1 MGSEEDSLEFT
12 RSGIERR
19 QQLVQLAREGDLSL
33 AREFFSDGDPRVRAS
48 SIAVLSE
55 NDELDESLIALGLS
69 DGHPLVRMSM
79 ARAAAQNSSISV
91 LTLLSDEDPAVV
103 EIACWAAGE
112 QTEHGDSLIEALSGI
127 VLEHEDALCRESAVA
142 ALGALADVRGLE
154 SILKA
159 TKDIA
164 TVRRRA
170 VIALA
175 PFDGQAVTDALQFA
189 LSDRDWQ
196 VRQAAEDLTTYL
208 SE

>member
-1 MGSEEDSLEFT
+1 MSCEEDALEFT
-12 RSGIERR
+12 HSGIERR

-33 AREFFSDGDPRVRAS
+33 ARELCGDGDPRVRAS

-55 NDELDESLIALGLS
+55 NDALDESLIALGLS
-69 DGHPLVRMSM
+69 DPNPLVRMTV

-91 LTLLSDEDPAVV
+91 LELLNDEDSSVV

-112 QTEHGDSLIEALSGI
+112 QTEHNDSIIEALSGI

-142 ALGALADVRGLE
+142 ALGALGDARGLE

-175 PFDGQAVTDALQFA
+175 PFEGQAVTDALQLA

>member
-1 MGSEEDSLEFT
+1 MSSEEDALEFT
-12 RSGIERR
+12 HSGIERR

-33 AREFFSDGDPRVRAS
+33 ARELCGDGDPRVRAS

-55 NDELDESLIALGLS
+55 NDALDESLIALGLS
-69 DGHPLVRMSM
+69 DPNPLVRMTV

-91 LTLLSDEDPAVV
+91 LELLNDEDSSVV

-112 QTEHGDSLIEALSGI
+112 QTEHPDSLIEALSAI

-142 ALGALADVRGLE
+142 ALGALGDVRGLE

-175 PFDGQAVTDALQFA
+175 PFEGQAVTDALQLA
-189 LSDRDWQ
+189 LGDRDWQ
-196 VRQAAEDLTTYL
+196 VRLAAEDLTTYV

>member
-1 MGSEEDSLEFT
+1 MSYEEDALEFT
-12 RSGIERR
+12 HSGIERR

-33 AREFFSDGDPRVRAS
+33 ARELCGDGDPRVRAS

-55 NDELDESLIALGLS
+55 NDALDESLIALGLS
-69 DGHPLVRMSM
+69 DPNPLVRMTV

-91 LTLLSDEDPAVV
+91 LELLNDEDSSVV

-112 QTEHGDSLIEALSGI
+112 QTEHNDSIIEALSGI

-142 ALGALADVRGLE
+142 ALGALGDARGLE

-175 PFDGQAVTDALQFA
+175 PFEGQAVTDALQLA

>member
-1 MGSEEDSLEFT
+1 MSCEEDALEFT
-12 RSGIERR
+12 YSGIERR

-33 AREFFSDGDPRVRAS
+33 ARELCGDGDPRVRAS
-48 SIAVLSE
+48 SVAVLSE
-55 NDELDESLIALGLS
+55 NDALDESLIALGLS
-69 DGHPLVRMSM
+69 DPHPLVRMAV

-91 LTLLSDEDPAVV
+91 LELLSDEDSSVV

-112 QTEHGDSLIEALSGI
+112 QTEHNDSLIEALSAI
-127 VLEHEDALCRESAVA
+127 ALEHKDALCRESAVA
-142 ALGALADVRGLE
+142 ALGALGDVRGLE
-154 SILKA
+154 SILEA
-159 TKDIA
+159 TQDIA

-175 PFDGQAVTDALQFA
+175 PFEGQAVTDALQLA

-196 VRQAAEDLTTYL
+196 VRQAAEDLTIYL

>member
-1 MGSEEDSLEFT
+1 MSCEEDAPEFT
-12 RSGIERR
+12 QSGIERR

-33 AREFFSDGDPRVRAS
+33 ARELCGDGDPRVRAS

-55 NDELDESLIALGLS
+55 NDALDESLIALGMS
-69 DGHPLVRMSM
+69 DPNPLVRMSV

-91 LTLLSDEDPAVV
+91 LELLNDEDSSVV

-112 QTEHGDSLIEALSGI
+112 QTEHNDSIIEALSGI

-142 ALGALADVRGLE
+142 ALGALGDARGLE

-175 PFDGQAVTDALQFA
+175 PFEGQAVTDALQLA

>member
-1 MGSEEDSLEFT
+1 MSCEEDALEFT
-12 RSGIERR
+12 HSGIERR

-33 AREFFSDGDPRVRAS
+33 ARELCGDGDPRVRAS
-48 SIAVLSE
+48 SVAVLSE
-55 NDELDESLIALGLS
+55 NDALDESLIALGLS
-69 DGHPLVRMSM
+69 DPHPLVRMAV

-91 LTLLSDEDPAVV
+91 LELLSDEDSSVV

-112 QTEHGDSLIEALSGI
+112 QTEHNDSLIEALSAI
-127 VLEHEDALCRESAVA
+127 ALEHKDALCRESAVA
-142 ALGALADVRGLE
+142 ALGALGDVRGLE
-154 SILKA
+154 SILEA
-159 TKDIA
+159 TQDIA

-175 PFDGQAVTDALQFA
+175 PFEGQAVTDALQLA

-196 VRQAAEDLTTYL
+196 VRQAAEDLTTYV

>member
-1 MGSEEDSLEFT
+1 
-12 RSGIERR
+12 
-19 QQLVQLAREGDLSL
+19 
-33 AREFFSDGDPRVRAS
+33 
-48 SIAVLSE
+48 
-55 NDELDESLIALGLS
+55 
-69 DGHPLVRMSM
+69 M

-91 LTLLSDEDPAVV
+91 LELLNDEDFSVV

-112 QTEHGDSLIEALSGI
+112 QTEHNDSLIDALSAI
-127 VLEHEDALCRESAVA
+127 AIEHEDALCRESAVA
-142 ALGALADVRGLE
+142 ALGALGDARGLE

-175 PFDGQAVTDALQFA
+175 PFEGQAVTDALQLA

>member
-1 MGSEEDSLEFT
+1 
-12 RSGIERR
+12 
-19 QQLVQLAREGDLSL
+19 
-33 AREFFSDGDPRVRAS
+33 
-48 SIAVLSE
+48 
-55 NDELDESLIALGLS
+55 
-69 DGHPLVRMSM
+69 MSV

-91 LTLLSDEDPAVV
+91 LELLNDEDSSVV

-112 QTEHGDSLIEALSGI
+112 QTEHNDSIIEALSAI
-127 VLEHEDALCRESAVA
+127 ALEHEDALCRESAVA
-142 ALGALADVRGLE
+142 ALGALGDARGLE

-159 TKDIA
+159 TQDIA

-175 PFDGQAVTDALQFA
+175 PFEGQAVTDALQLA

>member
-1 MGSEEDSLEFT
+1 MSSEEDSLEFT

-19 QQLVQLAREGDLSL
+19 QQLIQLAREGDLSL
-33 AREFFSDGDPRVRAS
+33 AREFFSDDDPRVRAS

-55 NDELDESLIALGLS
+55 NDALDESLIALGLS
-69 DGHPLVRMSM
+69 DCHPLVRMSM
-79 ARAAAQNSSISV
+79 ARAAAQNSSIS
-91 LTLLSDEDPAVV
+91 LLELLSDEDTSVV

-112 QTEHGDSLIEALSGI
+112 QTERNDSIIEALSGI
-127 VLEHEDALCRESAVA
+127 ALEHEDALCRESAVA
-142 ALGALADVRGLE
+142 ALGALGDVRGLE

-159 TKDIA
+159 TQDIA

-175 PFDGQAVTDALQFA
+175 PFEGQAVTDALQLA

-196 VRQAAEDLTTYL
+196 VRQAAEDLTKYL

>member
-1 MGSEEDSLEFT
+1 MSCEEDALEFT
-12 RSGIERR
+12 HSGIERR

-33 AREFFSDGDPRVRAS
+33 ARELCGDDDPRVRAS
-48 SIAVLSE
+48 SITVLSE
-55 NDELDESLIALGLS
+55 NDALDESLIALGLS
-69 DGHPLVRMSM
+69 DCHPLVRISM
-79 ARAAAQNSSISV
+79 ARAAAQNSSISL

-112 QTEHGDSLIEALSGI
+112 QTERNDSIIEALSGI
-127 VLEHEDALCRESAVA
+127 ALEHEDALCRESAVA
-142 ALGALADVRGLE
+142 ALGALGDVRGLE
-154 SILKA
+154 SILEA
-159 TKDIA
+159 TQDIA

-175 PFDGQAVTDALQFA
+175 PFEGQAVTDALQLA

>member
-1 MGSEEDSLEFT
+1 MSCEEDSLEFT
-12 RSGIERR
+12 HSGIERR

-33 AREFFSDGDPRVRAS
+33 ARELCGDGDPRVRAS
-48 SIAVLSE
+48 SVAVLSE
-55 NDELDESLIALGLS
+55 NDALDESLIALGLS
-69 DGHPLVRMSM
+69 DPHPLVRMAV

-91 LTLLSDEDPAVV
+91 LELLSDEDSSVV

-112 QTEHGDSLIEALSGI
+112 QTEHNDSLIEALSAI
-127 VLEHEDALCRESAVA
+127 ALEHKDALCRESAVA
-142 ALGALADVRGLE
+142 ALGALGDVRGLE
-154 SILKA
+154 SILEA
-159 TKDIA
+159 TQDIA

-175 PFDGQAVTDALQFA
+175 PFEGQAVTDALQLA

-196 VRQAAEDLTTYL
+196 VRQAAEDLSIYL

>member
-1 MGSEEDSLEFT
+1 MSSEEDALEFT
-12 RSGIERR
+12 HSGIERR

-33 AREFFSDGDPRVRAS
+33 ARELCGDGDPRVRAS

-55 NDELDESLIALGLS
+55 NDALDESLIALGLS
-69 DGHPLVRMSM
+69 DPNPLVRMTV

-91 LTLLSDEDPAVV
+91 LELLNDEDSSVV

-112 QTEHGDSLIEALSGI
+112 QTEHPDSLIEALAAI

-142 ALGALADVRGLE
+142 ALGALGDVRGLE

-175 PFDGQAVTDALQFA
+175 PFEGQAVTDALQFA

-196 VRQAAEDLTTYL
+196 VRQAAEDLTTYV

>member
-1 MGSEEDSLEFT
+1 
-12 RSGIERR
+12 
-19 QQLVQLAREGDLSL
+19 
-33 AREFFSDGDPRVRAS
+33 
-48 SIAVLSE
+48 
-55 NDELDESLIALGLS
+55 
-69 DGHPLVRMSM
+69 MSV

-91 LTLLSDEDPAVV
+91 LELLNDEDSSVV

-112 QTEHGDSLIEALSGI
+112 QTEHNDSIIEALSGI

-142 ALGALADVRGLE
+142 ALGALGDARGLE

-175 PFDGQAVTDALQFA
+175 PFEGQAVTDALQLA

>member
-1 MGSEEDSLEFT
+1 MSSEEDALDFT
-12 RSGIERR
+12 HSGIERR

-33 AREFFSDGDPRVRAS
+33 ARELCGDGDPRVRAS

-55 NDELDESLIALGLS
+55 NDALDESLIALGLS
-69 DGHPLVRMSM
+69 DPNPLVRMSV

-91 LTLLSDEDPAVV
+91 LELLNDEDSSVV

-112 QTEHGDSLIEALSGI
+112 QTEHNDSLIEALSGI
-127 VLEHEDALCRESAVA
+127 ALEHEDALCRESAVA
-142 ALGALADVRGLE
+142 ALGALGDVRGLE

-175 PFDGQAVTDALQFA
+175 PFEGQAVTDALQLA

>member
-1 MGSEEDSLEFT
+1 MSCEEDALEFT
-12 RSGIERR
+12 HSGIERR

-33 AREFFSDGDPRVRAS
+33 ARELCGDGDPRVRAS

-55 NDELDESLIALGLS
+55 NDALDESLIALGLS
-69 DGHPLVRMSM
+69 DPHPLVRMAV

-91 LTLLSDEDPAVV
+91 LELLSDEDSSVV

-112 QTEHGDSLIEALSGI
+112 QTEHNDSLIEALSAI
-127 VLEHEDALCRESAVA
+127 ALEHKDALCRESAVA
-142 ALGALADVRGLE
+142 ALGALGDVRGLE
-154 SILKA
+154 SILEA
-159 TKDIA
+159 TQDIA

-175 PFDGQAVTDALQFA
+175 PFEGQAVTDALQLA

-196 VRQAAEDLTTYL
+196 VRQAAEDLTIYL

>member
-1 MGSEEDSLEFT
+1 MSSEEDALDFT
-12 RSGIERR
+12 HSGIERR

-33 AREFFSDGDPRVRAS
+33 ARELCGDGDPRVRAS

-55 NDELDESLIALGLS
+55 NDALDESLIALGLS
-69 DGHPLVRMSM
+69 DPNPLVRMTV

-91 LTLLSDEDPAVV
+91 LELLNDEDSSVV

-112 QTEHGDSLIEALSGI
+112 QTEHNDSLIEALSGI
-127 VLEHEDALCRESAVA
+127 ALEHEDALCRESAVA
-142 ALGALADVRGLE
+142 ALGALGDVRGLE

-175 PFDGQAVTDALQFA
+175 PFEGQAVTDALQLA

>member
-1 MGSEEDSLEFT
+1 MSCEEDALEFT
-12 RSGIERR
+12 HSGIERR

-33 AREFFSDGDPRVRAS
+33 ARELCGDGDPRVRAS
-48 SIAVLSE
+48 SVAVLSE
-55 NDELDESLIALGLS
+55 NDALDESLIALGMS
-69 DGHPLVRMSM
+69 DPNPLVRMSV

-91 LTLLSDEDPAVV
+91 LELLNDEDSSVV

-112 QTEHGDSLIEALSGI
+112 QTEHNDSIIEALSGI

-142 ALGALADVRGLE
+142 ALGALGDARGLE

-159 TKDIA
+159 TQDIA

-175 PFDGQAVTDALQFA
+175 PFEGQAVTDALQLA

>member
-1 MGSEEDSLEFT
+1 MSCEEDALEFT
-12 RSGIERR
+12 HSGIERR

-33 AREFFSDGDPRVRAS
+33 ARELCGDGDPRVRAS
-48 SIAVLSE
+48 SVAVLSE
-55 NDELDESLIALGLS
+55 NDALDESLIALGLS
-69 DGHPLVRMSM
+69 DPHPLVRMAV

-91 LTLLSDEDPAVV
+91 LELLSDEDSSVV

-112 QTEHGDSLIEALSGI
+112 QTEHNDSLIEALSAI
-127 VLEHEDALCRESAVA
+127 ALEHKDALCRESAVA
-142 ALGALADVRGLE
+142 ALGALGDVRGLE
-154 SILKA
+154 SILEA
-159 TKDIA
+159 TQDIA

-175 PFDGQAVTDALQFA
+175 PFEGQAVTDALQLA

-196 VRQAAEDLTTYL
+196 VRQAAEDLTIYF

>member
-1 MGSEEDSLEFT
+1 MSCEEDALEFT
-12 RSGIERR
+12 HSGIERR

-33 AREFFSDGDPRVRAS
+33 ARELCGDGDPRVRAS
-48 SIAVLSE
+48 SVAVLSE
-55 NDELDESLIALGLS
+55 NDALDKSLIALGLS
-69 DGHPLVRMSM
+69 DPNPLVRMSV

-91 LTLLSDEDPAVV
+91 LELLNDEDSSVV

-112 QTEHGDSLIEALSGI
+112 QTEHNDSIIEALSGI

-142 ALGALADVRGLE
+142 ALGALGDARGLK

-175 PFDGQAVTDALQFA
+175 PFEGQAVTDALQLA

>member
-1 MGSEEDSLEFT
+1 MSSEEDALEFT
-12 RSGIERR
+12 HSGIERR

-33 AREFFSDGDPRVRAS
+33 ARELCGDGDPRVRAS
-48 SIAVLSE
+48 SVAVLSE
-55 NDELDESLIALGLS
+55 NDALDESLIALGLS
-69 DGHPLVRMSM
+69 DPNPLVRMTV

-91 LTLLSDEDPAVV
+91 LELLNDEDSSVV

-112 QTEHGDSLIEALSGI
+112 QTEHNDSIIEALSAI
-127 VLEHEDALCRESAVA
+127 ALEHEDALCRESAVA
-142 ALGALADVRGLE
+142 ALGAIGDARGLE
-154 SILKA
+154 SILEA
-159 TKDIA
+159 TQDIA

-175 PFDGQAVTDALQFA
+175 PFEGQAVTDALQLA
-189 LSDRDWQ
+189 LGDRDWQ

>member
-1 MGSEEDSLEFT
+1 MSCEEDALEFT
-12 RSGIERR
+12 HLGIERR

-33 AREFFSDGDPRVRAS
+33 ARELCGDGDPRVRAS

-55 NDELDESLIALGLS
+55 NDALDESLIALGLS
-69 DGHPLVRMSM
+69 DPNPLVRMSV

-91 LTLLSDEDPAVV
+91 IELLSDEDSSVV

-112 QTEHGDSLIEALSGI
+112 QTEHNDSIIEALSGI
-127 VLEHEDALCRESAVA
+127 ALEHEDALCRESAVA
-142 ALGALADVRGLE
+142 ALGALGNVRGLE

-159 TKDIA
+159 TQDIA

-175 PFDGQAVTDALQFA
+175 PFEGQAVTDALQLA
-189 LSDRDWQ
+189 LGDRDWQ

>member
-1 MGSEEDSLEFT
+1 MSCEEDALEFT
-12 RSGIERR
+12 HSGIERR

-33 AREFFSDGDPRVRAS
+33 ARELCGDGDPRVRAS
-48 SIAVLSE
+48 SVAVLSE
-55 NDELDESLIALGLS
+55 NDALDESLIALGLS
-69 DGHPLVRMSM
+69 DPNPLVRMSV

-91 LTLLSDEDPAVV
+91 LELLNDEDSSVV

-112 QTEHGDSLIEALSGI
+112 QTEHNDSIIEALSAI
-127 VLEHEDALCRESAVA
+127 ALEHEDALCRESAVA
-142 ALGALADVRGLE
+142 ALGALGDARGLE

-159 TKDIA
+159 TQDIA

-175 PFDGQAVTDALQFA
+175 PFEGQAVTDALQLA

>member
-55 NDELDESLIALGLS
+55 NDALDESLIALGLS

-112 QTEHGDSLIEALSGI
+112 QTERNDSIIEALSGI
-127 VLEHEDALCRESAVA
+127 ALEHEDALCRESAVA
-142 ALGALADVRGLE
+142 ALGALGDVRGLE
-154 SILKA
+154 SILEA
-159 TKDIA
+159 TQDIA

-175 PFDGQAVTDALQFA
+175 PFEGQAVTDALQLA

-196 VRQAAEDLTTYL
+196 VRQAAEDLTKYL

>member
-1 MGSEEDSLEFT
+1 VSCEEDALEFT
-12 RSGIERR
+12 HSGIERR

-33 AREFFSDGDPRVRAS
+33 ARELCGDGDPRVRAS

-55 NDELDESLIALGLS
+55 NDALDESLIALGLS
-69 DGHPLVRMSM
+69 DPHPLVRMAV

-91 LTLLSDEDPAVV
+91 LELLSDEDSSVV

-112 QTEHGDSLIEALSGI
+112 QTEHNDSLIEALSAI
-127 VLEHEDALCRESAVA
+127 ALEHKDALCRESAVA
-142 ALGALADVRGLE
+142 ALGALGDVRGLE
-154 SILKA
+154 SILEA
-159 TKDIA
+159 TQDIA

-175 PFDGQAVTDALQFA
+175 PFEGQAVTDALQLA

-196 VRQAAEDLTTYL
+196 VRQAAEDLTIYL

>member
-1 MGSEEDSLEFT
+1 MSCEEDALEFT
-12 RSGIERR
+12 QSGIERR

-33 AREFFSDGDPRVRAS
+33 ARELYGDADPRVRAS
-48 SIAVLSE
+48 SVAVLSE
-55 NDELDESLIALGLS
+55 NDALDKSLIALGLS
-69 DGHPLVRMSM
+69 DPNPLVRMTV

-91 LTLLSDEDPAVV
+91 LELLNDEDSSVI

-127 VLEHEDALCRESAVA
+127 ALEHEDALCRESAVA
-142 ALGALADVRGLE
+142 ALGALGDVRGLE

-175 PFDGQAVTDALQFA
+175 PFEGQAVTDALQFA

>member
-1 MGSEEDSLEFT
+1 MSSEEDALDFT
-12 RSGIERR
+12 HSGIERR

-33 AREFFSDGDPRVRAS
+33 ARELCGDDDPRVRAS

-55 NDELDESLIALGLS
+55 NDALDESLIALGLS
-69 DGHPLVRMSM
+69 DPNPLVRMTV

-91 LTLLSDEDPAVV
+91 LELLNDEDSSVV

-112 QTEHGDSLIEALSGI
+112 QTEHNDSLIEALSGI
-127 VLEHEDALCRESAVA
+127 ALEHEDALCRESAVA
-142 ALGALADVRGLE
+142 ALGALGDVRGLE

-175 PFDGQAVTDALQFA
+175 PFEGQAVTDALQLA

>member
-1 MGSEEDSLEFT
+1 MSCEEDALEFT
-12 RSGIERR
+12 HLGIERR

-33 AREFFSDGDPRVRAS
+33 ARELCGDGDPRVRAS

-55 NDELDESLIALGLS
+55 NDALDESLIALGLS
-69 DGHPLVRMSM
+69 DPNPLVRMTV

-91 LTLLSDEDPAVV
+91 LELLNDEDSSVV

-127 VLEHEDALCRESAVA
+127 ALEHEDALCRESAVA
-142 ALGALADVRGLE
+142 ALGALGDVRGLE
-154 SILKA
+154 SILEA
-159 TKDIA
+159 TQDIA

-175 PFDGQAVTDALQFA
+175 PFEGQAVTDALQLA

-196 VRQAAEDLTTYL
+196 VRQAAEDLTIYL

>member
-55 NDELDESLIALGLS
+55 NDALDESLIALGLS
-69 DGHPLVRMSM
+69 DCHPLVWMSM

-112 QTEHGDSLIEALSGI
+112 QTEHNDSIIEALSGI

-142 ALGALADVRGLE
+142 ALGALGDVRGLE
-154 SILKA
+154 SIIEA
-159 TKDIA
+159 TQDIA

-175 PFDGQAVTDALQFA
+175 PFEGQAVTDALQLA
-189 LSDRDWQ
+189 LGDRDWQ
-196 VRQAAEDLTTYL
+196 VRQAAEDLTKYL

>member
-1 MGSEEDSLEFT
+1 MSCEEDALEFT
-12 RSGIERR
+12 HSGIERR

-33 AREFFSDGDPRVRAS
+33 ARELCGDGDPRVRAS
-48 SIAVLSE
+48 SVAVLSE
-55 NDELDESLIALGLS
+55 NDALDESLIALGLS
-69 DGHPLVRMSM
+69 DPHPLVRMSV

-91 LTLLSDEDPAVV
+91 LELLNDEDSSVV

-112 QTEHGDSLIEALSGI
+112 QTEHNDSIIEALSAI
-127 VLEHEDALCRESAVA
+127 ALEHEDALCRESAVA
-142 ALGALADVRGLE
+142 ALGALGDARGLE

-159 TKDIA
+159 TQDIA

-175 PFDGQAVTDALQFA
+175 PFEGQAVTDALQLA

-196 VRQAAEDLTTYL
+196 VRQAAEDLTIYL

>member
-1 MGSEEDSLEFT
+1 MSSEEDALEFT
-12 RSGIERR
+12 HSGIERR

-33 AREFFSDGDPRVRAS
+33 ARELCGDGDPRVRAS

-55 NDELDESLIALGLS
+55 NDALDESLIALGLS
-69 DGHPLVRMSM
+69 DPNPLVRMTV

-91 LTLLSDEDPAVV
+91 LELLNDEDSSVV

-112 QTEHGDSLIEALSGI
+112 QTEHNDSLIEALSAI

-142 ALGALADVRGLE
+142 ALGAIGDARGLE
-154 SILKA
+154 SILEA
-159 TKDIA
+159 TQDIA

-175 PFDGQAVTDALQFA
+175 PFEGQAVTDALQLA
-189 LSDRDWQ
+189 LGDRDWQ

>member
-1 MGSEEDSLEFT
+1 MSCEEDALEFT
-12 RSGIERR
+12 HSGIERR

-33 AREFFSDGDPRVRAS
+33 ARELCGDGDPRVRAS
-48 SIAVLSE
+48 SVAVLSE
-55 NDELDESLIALGLS
+55 NDALDESLIALGLS
-69 DGHPLVRMSM
+69 DPHPLVRMAV

-91 LTLLSDEDPAVV
+91 LELLSDEDSSVV

-112 QTEHGDSLIEALSGI
+112 QTEHNDSLIEALSAI
-127 VLEHEDALCRESAVA
+127 ALEHEDALCRESAVA
-142 ALGALADVRGLE
+142 ALGALGDVRGLE
-154 SILKA
+154 SILEA
-159 TKDIA
+159 TQDIA

-175 PFDGQAVTDALQFA
+175 PFEGQAVTDALQLA

-196 VRQAAEDLTTYL
+196 VRQAAEDLTIYF

>member
-1 MGSEEDSLEFT
+1 MSCEEDSLEFT
-12 RSGIERR
+12 HSGIERR

-33 AREFFSDGDPRVRAS
+33 ARELCGDGDPRVRAS
-48 SIAVLSE
+48 SVAVLSE
-55 NDELDESLIALGLS
+55 NDALDESLIALGLS
-69 DGHPLVRMSM
+69 DPHPLVRMAV

-91 LTLLSDEDPAVV
+91 LELLSDEDSSVV

-112 QTEHGDSLIEALSGI
+112 QTEHNDSLIEALSAI
-127 VLEHEDALCRESAVA
+127 ALEHKDALCRESAVA
-142 ALGALADVRGLE
+142 ALGALGDVRGLE

-159 TKDIA
+159 TQDIA

-175 PFDGQAVTDALQFA
+175 PFEGQAVTDALQLA

-196 VRQAAEDLTTYL
+196 VRQAAEDLTIYL

>member
-1 MGSEEDSLEFT
+1 MSCEEDALEFT
-12 RSGIERR
+12 HSGIERR

-33 AREFFSDGDPRVRAS
+33 AREVCGDGDPRVRAS
-48 SIAVLSE
+48 SVAVLSE
-55 NDELDESLIALGLS
+55 NDALDESLIALGLS
-69 DGHPLVRMSM
+69 DPHPLVRMAV

-91 LTLLSDEDPAVV
+91 LELLSDEDSSVV

-112 QTEHGDSLIEALSGI
+112 QTEHNDSLIEALSAI
-127 VLEHEDALCRESAVA
+127 ALEHKDALCRESAVA
-142 ALGALADVRGLE
+142 ALGALGDVRGLE
-154 SILKA
+154 SILEA
-159 TKDIA
+159 TQDIA

-175 PFDGQAVTDALQFA
+175 PFEGQAVTDALQLA

-196 VRQAAEDLTTYL
+196 VRQAAEDLTIYL

>member
-1 MGSEEDSLEFT
+1 MSSEEDALEFT
-12 RSGIERR
+12 HSGIERR

-33 AREFFSDGDPRVRAS
+33 ARELCGDGDPRVRAS

-55 NDELDESLIALGLS
+55 NDALDESLIALGLS
-69 DGHPLVRMSM
+69 DPNPLVRMTV

-91 LTLLSDEDPAVV
+91 LELLNDEDSSVV

-112 QTEHGDSLIEALSGI
+112 QTEHNDSLIEALSGI

-142 ALGALADVRGLE
+142 ALGALGDARGLE

-175 PFDGQAVTDALQFA
+175 PFEGQAVTDALQLA